1 MPQISIIVCTRNR
14 AESLPL
20 CLNSIEQA
28 AVANRAVE
36 VELVIVDNGSTDATA
51 ALLQTWQKST
61 SVRCRVLSA
70 EERGLSHARNYGLQQ
85 ATGNIIAFTDDDC
98 TVTPDYLTQLERAYA
113 ADAGPTLRGGRVE
126 LGDPRDLPFT
136 IKTDL
141 APQRFAGGH
150 PGGFIHGCNLTMSR
164 SALELVGRFDTRLG
178 AGQSIGAAEDSDF
191 VYRAHRSGVMV
202 LYDPSIVVFHHHGR
216 RDFAEVRLLQE
227 VYNLGNGALYAKHG
241 LRDWKLLL
249 RICRDI
255 RGGLWEHWGGPLA
268 DKEFGLSHRTILR
281 GNLRGAM
288 RFWLSSLGGINRRDQ
303 FQDGPIK

>member
-1 MPQISIIVCTRNR
+1 MPQISLIVCTRNR
-14 AESLPL
+14 AESLPA

-28 AVANRAVE
+28 AVANRSVE
-36 VELVIVDNGSTDATA
+36 VELLIVNNGSTDATA
-51 ALLQTWQKST
+51 AVLRAWQRST
-61 SVRCRVLSA
+61 SVRCRVLLA
-70 EERGLSHARNYGLQQ
+70 EQRGLSHARNCGLEH
-85 ATGNIIAFTDDDC
+85 ATGKIIAFTDDDC
-98 TVTPDYLTQLERAYA
+98 TVARDYLTQVERAYA
-113 ADAGPTLRGGRVE
+113 TDAGPALRGGRVE

-141 APQRFAGGH
+141 APQRFTGGH

-178 AGQSIGAAEDSDF
+178 AGQPIGAAEDLDF
-191 VYRAHRSGVMV
+191 VYRAYRSGVMV

-216 RDFAEVRLLQE
+216 RDFAEVKLLQD

-241 LRDWKLLL
+241 LRDRKLLF

-255 RGGLWEHWGGPLA
+255 RSGLWEYFGGPLA
-268 DKEFGLSHRTILR
+268 DKEFGLSHRKNLR

-288 RFWLSSLGGINRRDQ
+288 RFWLSSLGRD
-303 FQDGPIK
+303 

>member
-1 MPQISIIVCTRNR
+1 MPQISLIVCTRNR
-14 AESLPL
+14 AESLPA

-36 VELVIVDNGSTDATA
+36 VELLIVNNGSTDATA
-51 ALLQTWQKST
+51 AVLRAWQRST
-61 SVRCRVLSA
+61 SVRCRVLLA
-70 EERGLSHARNYGLQQ
+70 EQRGLSHARNCGLEH
-85 ATGNIIAFTDDDC
+85 ATGKIIAFTDDDC
-98 TVTPDYLTQLERAYA
+98 TVARDYLTQVERAYA
-113 ADAGPTLRGGRVE
+113 ADAGPALRGGRVE

-141 APQRFAGGH
+141 APQEFTGGH

-164 SALELVGRFDTRLG
+164 SALELVGHFDTRLG
-178 AGQSIGAAEDSDF
+178 AGQPIGAAEDSDF
-191 VYRAHRSGVMV
+191 VYRAHRSGVIV

-216 RDFAEVRLLQE
+216 RYFAEVKLLQD

-241 LRDWKLLL
+241 LRDRNLLF

-255 RGGLWEHWGGPLA
+255 RSGLWEYFGGPLA
-268 DKEFGLSHRTILR
+268 DKEFGLSHRKNLR

-288 RFWLSSLGGINRRDQ
+288 RFWLSSLDRD
-303 FQDGPIK
+303 

>member
-1 MPQISIIVCTRNR
+1 MPQISLIVCTRNR
-14 AESLPL
+14 AESLPV

-36 VELVIVDNGSTDATA
+36 VELLIVNNGSTDATA
-51 ALLQTWQKST
+51 AVLLAWQKST
-61 SVRCRVLSA
+61 SVRSRVLLA
-70 EERGLSHARNYGLQQ
+70 EQRGLSHARNHGLEH
-85 ATGNIIAFTDDDC
+85 ATGKIIAFTDDDC
-98 TVTPDYLTQLERAYA
+98 TVAPDYLTQVERAYA

-141 APQRFAGGH
+141 APQRFTGGH

-178 AGQSIGAAEDSDF
+178 AGQPIGAAEDSDF

-202 LYDPSIVVFHHHGR
+202 LYDPLIVVFHHHGR
-216 RDFAEVRLLQE
+216 RDFAEVKLLQD

-241 LRDWKLLL
+241 LRDWKLLF

-255 RGGLWEHWGGPLA
+255 RSGLWEYFGGPLA
-268 DKEFGLSHRTILR
+268 DNGLSHRKNLR

-288 RFWLSSLGGINRRDQ
+288 RFWLSSLGGD
-303 FQDGPIK
+303 

>member
-1 MPQISIIVCTRNR
+1 MPQISLIVCTRNR
-14 AESLPL
+14 AESLPA

-36 VELVIVDNGSTDATA
+36 VELLIVNNGSTDATA
-51 ALLQTWQKST
+51 AVLRAWQRST
-61 SVRCRVLSA
+61 SVRCRVLLA
-70 EERGLSHARNYGLQQ
+70 EQRGLSHARNCGLEH
-85 ATGNIIAFTDDDC
+85 ATGKIIAFTDDDC
-98 TVTPDYLTQLERAYA
+98 TVARDYLTQVERAYA
-113 ADAGPTLRGGRVE
+113 ADAGPALRGGRVE

-141 APQRFAGGH
+141 APQRFTGGH

-178 AGQSIGAAEDSDF
+178 AGQPIGAAEDSDF
-191 VYRAHRSGVMV
+191 VYRAHRSGVIV

-216 RDFAEVRLLQE
+216 RDFAEVKLLQD

-241 LRDWKLLL
+241 LRDWKLLF

-255 RGGLWEHWGGPLA
+255 RSGLWEYFGGPLA
-268 DKEFGLSHRTILR
+268 DNGLSHRKNLR

-288 RFWLSSLGGINRRDQ
+288 RFWLSSLGGD
-303 FQDGPIK
+303 

>member
-1 MPQISIIVCTRNR
+1 MPQISLIVCTRNR
-14 AESLPL
+14 AESLPA

-36 VELVIVDNGSTDATA
+36 VELLIVNNGSTDATA
-51 ALLQTWQKST
+51 AVLRAWQRST
-61 SVRCRVLSA
+61 SVRCRVLLA
-70 EERGLSHARNYGLQQ
+70 EQRGLSHARNCGLEH
-85 ATGNIIAFTDDDC
+85 ATGKIIAFTDDDC
-98 TVTPDYLTQLERAYA
+98 TVARDYLTQVERAYA
-113 ADAGPTLRGGRVE
+113 ADAGPALRGGRVE

-141 APQRFAGGH
+141 APQRFTGGH

-178 AGQSIGAAEDSDF
+178 AGQPIGAAEDSDF

-216 RDFAEVRLLQE
+216 RDFAEVKLLQD

-241 LRDWKLLL
+241 LRDRKLLF

-255 RGGLWEHWGGPLA
+255 RSGLWEYFGGPLA
-268 DKEFGLSHRTILR
+268 DKEFGLSHRKNLR

-288 RFWLSSLGGINRRDQ
+288 RFWLSSLGRD
-303 FQDGPIK
+303 

>member
-14 AESLPL
+14 AESLPV

-28 AVANRAVE
+28 AVANRSVE
-36 VELVIVDNGSTDATA
+36 VELLIVNNGSTDATA
-51 ALLQTWQKST
+51 ALLQAWQKST
-61 SVRCRVLSA
+61 SVRCRVLLA
-70 EERGLSHARNYGLQQ
+70 EQRGVSHAKNYGLKQ
-85 ATGNIIAFTDDDC
+85 ATGKIIAFTDDDC
-98 TVTPDYLTQLERAYA
+98 TVAPDYLTQLERAYA

-150 PGGFIHGCNLTMSR
+150 PGGFIHGCNLTLSR

-178 AGQSIGAAEDSDF
+178 PGQPIGAAEDSDF

-216 RDFAEVRLLQE
+216 RDFAEVKLLQD

-241 LRDWKLLL
+241 LRDWKFLL

-255 RGGLWEHWGGPLA
+255 RSGLWEYFGGPLA
-268 DKEFGLSHRTILR
+268 DKEFGFSHRKNLR

-288 RFWLSSLGGINRRDQ
+288 RFWLSSLGGD
-303 FQDGPIK
+303 

>member
-1 MPQISIIVCTRNR
+1 LRLSSCRFLSMPQISLIVCTRNR
-14 AESLPL
+14 AESLPA

-36 VELVIVDNGSTDATA
+36 VELLIVNNGSTDATA
-51 ALLQTWQKST
+51 AVLRAWQRST
-61 SVRCRVLSA
+61 SVPCRVLLA
-70 EERGLSHARNYGLQQ
+70 EQRGLSHARNCGLEH
-85 ATGNIIAFTDDDC
+85 ATGKIIAFTDDDC
-98 TVTPDYLTQLERAYA
+98 TVARDYLTQVERAYA
-113 ADAGPTLRGGRVE
+113 ADAGPALRGGRVE

-141 APQRFAGGH
+141 APQRFTGGH

-178 AGQSIGAAEDSDF
+178 AGQPIGAAEDSDF

-216 RDFAEVRLLQE
+216 RDFAEVKLLQD

-241 LRDWKLLL
+241 LRDRKLLF

-255 RGGLWEHWGGPLA
+255 RSGLWEYFGGPLA
-268 DKEFGLSHRTILR
+268 DKEFGLSHRKNLR

-288 RFWLSSLGGINRRDQ
+288 RFWLSSLDRD
-303 FQDGPIK
+303 

>member
-1 MPQISIIVCTRNR
+1 MPQISLIVCTRNR
-14 AESLPL
+14 AESLPA

-36 VELVIVDNGSTDATA
+36 VELLIV
-51 ALLQTWQKST
+51 LL
-61 SVRCRVLSA
+61 A
-70 EERGLSHARNYGLQQ
+70 EQRGLSYARNCGLEH
-85 ATGNIIAFTDDDC
+85 ATGKIIAFTDDDC
-98 TVTPDYLTQLERAYA
+98 TVAPDYLTRVERAYA

-141 APQRFAGGH
+141 APQRFTGGH

-164 SALELVGRFDTRLG
+164 AALELVGRFDTRLG
-178 AGQSIGAAEDSDF
+178 AGQPIGAAEDSDF

-202 LYDPSIVVFHHHGR
+202 LYDPSILVFHHHGR
-216 RDFAEVRLLQE
+216 RDFAEVTLLQE

-241 LRDWKLLL
+241 LGDWKLLF

-255 RGGLWEHWGGPLA
+255 RSGLWEYFGGPLA
-268 DKEFGLSHRTILR
+268 DKEFGLSHRKTLR

-288 RFWLSSLGGINRRDQ
+288 RFWRSSLGGD
-303 FQDGPIK
+303 

>member
-1 MPQISIIVCTRNR
+1 MSQISLIVCTRNR
-14 AESLPL
+14 AESLPV

-36 VELVIVDNGSTDATA
+36 VELLIVDNGSTDATA
-51 ALLQTWQKST
+51 AVLLAWQKST
-61 SVRCRVLSA
+61 SVRCRVLPA
-70 EERGLSHARNYGLQQ
+70 EQRGLSHARNHGLEH
-85 ATGNIIAFTDDDC
+85 ATGKIIAFTDDDC
-98 TVTPDYLTQLERAYA
+98 TVAPDYLTQVERAYA

-141 APQRFAGGH
+141 APQRFTGGH

-178 AGQSIGAAEDSDF
+178 AGQPIGAAEDSDF

-216 RDFAEVRLLQE
+216 RDFAEVKLLQE

-241 LRDWKLLL
+241 LRDWKLLF

-255 RGGLWEHWGGPLA
+255 RSGLWEYFGGPLA
-268 DKEFGLSHRTILR
+268 DNGLSHRKNLR

-288 RFWLSSLGGINRRDQ
+288 RFWLSSLGGD
-303 FQDGPIK
+303 

>member
-14 AESLPL
+14 AESLPV

-28 AVANRAVE
+28 AAANRAVE

-51 ALLQTWQKST
+51 AVLQAWQKST
-61 SVRCRVLSA
+61 SVRCRVLLA
-70 EERGLSHARNYGLQQ
+70 EQRGLSHARNCGLEQ
-85 ATGNIIAFTDDDC
+85 ATGEIIAFTDDDC
-98 TVTPDYLTQLERAYA
+98 TVAPDYLTQLARAYA

-141 APQRFAGGH
+141 ASQRFTGGH

-178 AGQSIGAAEDSDF
+178 AGQPIGAAEDSDF

-202 LYDPSIVVFHHHGR
+202 LYDPSILVFHHHGR
-216 RDFAEVRLLQE
+216 RDFAEVKLLQD

-255 RGGLWEHWGGPLA
+255 RGGLWEYCGGPLA
-268 DKEFGLSHRTILR
+268 DKEFGLSHRKILR

-288 RFWLSSLGGINRRDQ
+288 QFWLSSLGGINRRDQ

>member
-1 MPQISIIVCTRNR
+1 MPQISLIVCTRNR
-14 AESLPL
+14 AESLPV

-36 VELVIVDNGSTDATA
+36 VELLIVDNGSTDATA
-51 ALLQTWQKST
+51 AVLLAWQKST
-61 SVRCRVLSA
+61 SVRCRVLPA
-70 EERGLSHARNYGLQQ
+70 EQRGLSHARNHGLEH
-85 ATGNIIAFTDDDC
+85 ATGKIIAFTDDDC
-98 TVTPDYLTQLERAYA
+98 TVAPDYLTQVERAYA

-141 APQRFAGGH
+141 APQRFTGGH

-178 AGQSIGAAEDSDF
+178 AGQPIGAAEDSDF

-202 LYDPSIVVFHHHGR
+202 LYDPLIVVFHHHGR
-216 RDFAEVRLLQE
+216 RDFAEMKLLQD

-241 LRDWKLLL
+241 LRDWKLLF

-255 RGGLWEHWGGPLA
+255 RSGLWEYFGGPLA
-268 DKEFGLSHRTILR
+268 DNGLSHRKNLR
-281 GNLRGAM
+281 GNLSGAM
-288 RFWLSSLGGINRRDQ
+288 RFWLSSLGGD
-303 FQDGPIK
+303 

>member
-1 MPQISIIVCTRNR
+1 MPQISLIVCTRNR
-14 AESLPL
+14 AESLPV

-36 VELVIVDNGSTDATA
+36 VELLIVDNGSTDATA
-51 ALLQTWQKST
+51 AVLLAWQKST
-61 SVRCRVLSA
+61 SVRCRVLPA
-70 EERGLSHARNYGLQQ
+70 EQRGLSHARNHGLEH
-85 ATGNIIAFTDDDC
+85 ATGKIIAFTDDDC
-98 TVTPDYLTQLERAYA
+98 TVAPDYLTQVERAYA

-141 APQRFAGGH
+141 APQRFTGGH

-178 AGQSIGAAEDSDF
+178 AGQPIGAAEDSDF

-202 LYDPSIVVFHHHGR
+202 LYDPLIVVFHHHGR
-216 RDFAEVRLLQE
+216 RDFAEVKLLQE

-241 LRDWKLLL
+241 LRDWKLLF

-255 RGGLWEHWGGPLA
+255 RSGLWEYFGGPLA
-268 DKEFGLSHRTILR
+268 DNGLSHRKNLR

-288 RFWLSSLGGINRRDQ
+288 RFWLSSLGGD
-303 FQDGPIK
+303 

>member
-1 MPQISIIVCTRNR
+1 MPQISLIVCTRNR
-14 AESLPL
+14 AESLPA

-36 VELVIVDNGSTDATA
+36 VELLIVNNGSTDATA
-51 ALLQTWQKST
+51 AVLRAWQRST
-61 SVRCRVLSA
+61 SVRCRVLLA
-70 EERGLSHARNYGLQQ
+70 EQRGLSHARNCGLEH
-85 ATGNIIAFTDDDC
+85 ATGKIIAFTDDDC
-98 TVTPDYLTQLERAYA
+98 TVARDYLTQVERAYA
-113 ADAGPTLRGGRVE
+113 ADAGPALRGGRVE

-141 APQRFAGGH
+141 APQEFTGGH

-164 SALELVGRFDTRLG
+164 SALELVGHFDTRLG
-178 AGQSIGAAEDSDF
+178 AGQPIGAAEDSDF
-191 VYRAHRSGVMV
+191 VYRAHRSGVIV

-216 RDFAEVRLLQE
+216 RDFAEVKLLQD

-241 LRDWKLLL
+241 LRDRKLLF

-255 RGGLWEHWGGPLA
+255 RSGLWEYFGGPLA
-268 DKEFGLSHRTILR
+268 DKEFGLSHRKNLR

-288 RFWLSSLGGINRRDQ
+288 RFWLSSLDRD
-303 FQDGPIK
+303 

>member
-1 MPQISIIVCTRNR
+1 MSQIWLIVCTRNR
-14 AESLPL
+14 AESLPV

-36 VELVIVDNGSTDATA
+36 VELLIVDNGSTDATA
-51 ALLQTWQKST
+51 AVLLAWQKST
-61 SVRCRVLSA
+61 SVRCRVLPA
-70 EERGLSHARNYGLQQ
+70 EQRGLSHARNHGLEH
-85 ATGNIIAFTDDDC
+85 ATGKIIAFTDDDC
-98 TVTPDYLTQLERAYA
+98 TVAPDYLTQVERAYA

-141 APQRFAGGH
+141 APQRFTGGH

-178 AGQSIGAAEDSDF
+178 AGQPIGAAEDSDF

-202 LYDPSIVVFHHHGR
+202 LYDPLIVVFHHHGR
-216 RDFAEVRLLQE
+216 RDFAEVKLLQD

-241 LRDWKLLL
+241 LRDWKLLF

-255 RGGLWEHWGGPLA
+255 RSGLWEYFGGPLA
-268 DKEFGLSHRTILR
+268 DNGLSHRKNLR

-288 RFWLSSLGGINRRDQ
+288 RFWLSSLGGD
-303 FQDGPIK
+303 

>member
-1 MPQISIIVCTRNR
+1 MRLSSCRFLSMPQISLIVCTRNR
-14 AESLPL
+14 AESLPA

-36 VELVIVDNGSTDATA
+36 VELLIVNNGSTDATA
-51 ALLQTWQKST
+51 AVLRAWQRST
-61 SVRCRVLSA
+61 SVRCRVLLA
-70 EERGLSHARNYGLQQ
+70 EQRGLSHARNCGLEH
-85 ATGNIIAFTDDDC
+85 ATGKIIAFTDDDC
-98 TVTPDYLTQLERAYA
+98 TVARDYLTQVERAYA
-113 ADAGPTLRGGRVE
+113 TDAGPALRGGRVE

-141 APQRFAGGH
+141 APQRFTGGH

-178 AGQSIGAAEDSDF
+178 AGQPIGAAEDSDF

-216 RDFAEVRLLQE
+216 RDFAEVKLLQE

-241 LRDWKLLL
+241 LRDWKLLF

-255 RGGLWEHWGGPLA
+255 RSGLWEYFGGPLA
-268 DKEFGLSHRTILR
+268 DKEFGLSHRKNLR

-288 RFWLSSLGGINRRDQ
+288 RFWLSSLGRD
-303 FQDGPIK
+303 

>member
-14 AESLPL
+14 AESLPV

-28 AVANRAVE
+28 AAANRAVE
-36 VELVIVDNGSTDATA
+36 VELVIVNNASTDATA
-51 ALLQTWQKST
+51 AVLQAWQKST
-61 SVRCRVLSA
+61 SVRCRVLLA
-70 EERGLSHARNYGLQQ
+70 EQPGLSHARNYGFEQ
-85 ATGNIIAFTDDDC
+85 ATGKIIAFTDDDC
-98 TVTPDYLTQLERAYA
+98 TVAPDYLTQLERAYA

-141 APQRFAGGH
+141 APQRFTGGH

-178 AGQSIGAAEDSDF
+178 AGQPIGAAEDSDF

-202 LYDPSIVVFHHHGR
+202 LYDPLIVVFHHHGR
-216 RDFAEVRLLQE
+216 RDFAEVKLLQD

-241 LRDWKLLL
+241 LRDWKLLF

-255 RGGLWEHWGGPLA
+255 RSGLWEYFGGPLA
-268 DKEFGLSHRTILR
+268 DKEFGLSHRKNLR

-288 RFWLSSLGGINRRDQ
+288 RFWLSSLGGD
-303 FQDGPIK
+303 

>member
-1 MPQISIIVCTRNR
+1 MPQISLIVCTRNR
-14 AESLPL
+14 AESLPA

-36 VELVIVDNGSTDATA
+36 VELLIVNNGSTDATA
-51 ALLQTWQKST
+51 AVLRAWQRST
-61 SVRCRVLSA
+61 SVRCRVLLA
-70 EERGLSHARNYGLQQ
+70 EQRGLSHARNCGLEH
-85 ATGNIIAFTDDDC
+85 ATGKIIAFTDDDC
-98 TVTPDYLTQLERAYA
+98 TVARDYLTQVERAYA
-113 ADAGPTLRGGRVE
+113 ADAGPALRGGRVE

-141 APQRFAGGH
+141 APQRFTGGH

-178 AGQSIGAAEDSDF
+178 AGQPIGAAEDSDF

-216 RDFAEVRLLQE
+216 RDFAEVKLLQE

-241 LRDWKLLL
+241 LRDWKLLF

-255 RGGLWEHWGGPLA
+255 RSGLWEYFGGPLA
-268 DKEFGLSHRTILR
+268 DKEFGLSHRKNLR

-288 RFWLSSLGGINRRDQ
+288 RFWLSSLGRD
-303 FQDGPIK
+303 

>member
-1 MPQISIIVCTRNR
+1 MPQISLIVCTRNR
-14 AESLPL
+14 AESLPA

-36 VELVIVDNGSTDATA
+36 VELLIVNNGSTDATA
-51 ALLQTWQKST
+51 AVLRAWQRST
-61 SVRCRVLSA
+61 SVRCRVLLA
-70 EERGLSHARNYGLQQ
+70 EQRGLSHARNCGLEH
-85 ATGNIIAFTDDDC
+85 ATEKIIAFTDDDC
-98 TVTPDYLTQLERAYA
+98 TVASDYLTQVERAYA
-113 ADAGPTLRGGRVE
+113 TDAGPALRGGRVE

-141 APQRFAGGH
+141 APQRFTGGH

-178 AGQSIGAAEDSDF
+178 AGQPIGAAEDSDF

-216 RDFAEVRLLQE
+216 RDFAEVKLLQD

-241 LRDWKLLL
+241 LRDRKLLF

-255 RGGLWEHWGGPLA
+255 RSGLWEYFGGPLA
-268 DKEFGLSHRTILR
+268 DKEFGLSHRKNLR

-288 RFWLSSLGGINRRDQ
+288 RFWLSSLGRD
-303 FQDGPIK
+303 

>member
-1 MPQISIIVCTRNR
+1 MPQISLIVCTRNR
-14 AESLPL
+14 AESLPA

-36 VELVIVDNGSTDATA
+36 VELLIVNNGSTDATA
-51 ALLQTWQKST
+51 AVLRAWQRST
-61 SVRCRVLSA
+61 SVRCRVLLA
-70 EERGLSHARNYGLQQ
+70 EQRGLSHARNCGLEH
-85 ATGNIIAFTDDDC
+85 ATGKIIAFTDDDC
-98 TVTPDYLTQLERAYA
+98 TVARDYLTQVERAYA
-113 ADAGPTLRGGRVE
+113 TDAGPALRGGRVE

-141 APQRFAGGH
+141 APQRFTGGH

-178 AGQSIGAAEDSDF
+178 AGQPIGAAEDSDF

-216 RDFAEVRLLQE
+216 RDFAEVKLLQD

-241 LRDWKLLL
+241 LRDRKLLF

-255 RGGLWEHWGGPLA
+255 RSGLWEYFGGPLA
-268 DKEFGLSHRTILR
+268 DKEFGLSHRKNLR

-288 RFWLSSLGGINRRDQ
+288 RFWLSSLGRD
-303 FQDGPIK
+303 

>member
-1 MPQISIIVCTRNR
+1 MPQISLIVCTRNR
-14 AESLPL
+14 AESLPA

-28 AVANRAVE
+28 AIANRAVE
-36 VELVIVDNGSTDATA
+36 VELLIVNNGSTDATA
-51 ALLQTWQKST
+51 AVLRAWQRST
-61 SVRCRVLSA
+61 SVRCRVLLA
-70 EERGLSHARNYGLQQ
+70 EQRGLSHARNCGLEH
-85 ATGNIIAFTDDDC
+85 ATGKIIAFTDDDC
-98 TVTPDYLTQLERAYA
+98 TVARDYLTQVERAYA
-113 ADAGPTLRGGRVE
+113 ADAGPALRGGRVE

-141 APQRFAGGH
+141 APQRFNGGH

-178 AGQSIGAAEDSDF
+178 AGQPIGAAEDSDF

-216 RDFAEVRLLQE
+216 RDFAEVKLLQD

-241 LRDWKLLL
+241 LRDRKLLF

-255 RGGLWEHWGGPLA
+255 RSGLWEYFGGPLA
-268 DKEFGLSHRTILR
+268 DKEFGLSHRKNLR

-288 RFWLSSLGGINRRDQ
+288 RFWLSSLGRD
-303 FQDGPIK
+303 

>member
-1 MPQISIIVCTRNR
+1 V
-14 AESLPL
+14 
-20 CLNSIEQA
+20 
-28 AVANRAVE
+28 
-36 VELVIVDNGSTDATA
+36 
-51 ALLQTWQKST
+51 LLAWQKST
-61 SVRCRVLSA
+61 SVRCRVLLA
-70 EERGLSHARNYGLQQ
+70 EQRGLSHARNYGLEH
-85 ATGNIIAFTDDDC
+85 ATGKIIAFTDDDC
-98 TVTPDYLTQLERAYA
+98 TVAPDYLTQVERAYA
-113 ADAGPTLRGGRVE
+113 ADAGPALRGGRVE

-141 APQRFAGGH
+141 APQRFTGGH

-178 AGQSIGAAEDSDF
+178 AGQPIGAAEDSDF

-216 RDFAEVRLLQE
+216 RDFAEVKLLQD

-241 LRDWKLLL
+241 LRDWKLLF

-255 RGGLWEHWGGPLA
+255 RSGLWEYFGGPLA
-268 DKEFGLSHRTILR
+268 DKEFGLSHRKNLR

-288 RFWLSSLGGINRRDQ
+288 RFWLSSLGGD
-303 FQDGPIK
+303 

>member
-1 MPQISIIVCTRNR
+1 MPQISLIVCTRNR
-14 AESLPL
+14 AESLPV
-20 CLNSIEQA
+20 CLNSIERA
-28 AVANRAVE
+28 AVKNRTVE
-36 VELVIVDNGSTDATA
+36 VELLVVNNGSTDATA
-51 ALLQTWQKST
+51 AVLLAWQKSA
-61 SVRCRVLSA
+61 SVRCRVLVA
-70 EERGLSHARNYGLQQ
+70 ERRGLSHARNCGLEH
-85 ATGNIIAFTDDDC
+85 ATGKIIAFTDDDC
-98 TVTPDYLTQLERAYA
+98 TVAPDYLMQVERAYA

-141 APQRFAGGH
+141 APQRFTGGH

-178 AGQSIGAAEDSDF
+178 AGQPIGAAEDSDF

-216 RDFAEVRLLQE
+216 RDFAEVKLLQE

-241 LRDWKLLL
+241 LRDWKLLF

-255 RGGLWEHWGGPLA
+255 RSGLWEYFGGPLA
-268 DKEFGLSHRTILR
+268 DKEFGLSHRKNLR

-288 RFWLSSLGGINRRDQ
+288 RFWLSSLGRD
-303 FQDGPIK
+303 

>member
-14 AESLPL
+14 AESLPV

-36 VELVIVDNGSTDATA
+36 VELLIVNNGSTDATA
-51 ALLQTWQKST
+51 AVLRAWQRST
-61 SVRCRVLSA
+61 SVRCRVLLA
-70 EERGLSHARNYGLQQ
+70 EQRGLSHARNYGLQH
-85 ATGNIIAFTDDDC
+85 ATGKIIAFTDDDC
-98 TVTPDYLTQLERAYA
+98 TVAPDYLTQVERAYA

-141 APQRFAGGH
+141 APQRFTGGH

-178 AGQSIGAAEDSDF
+178 AGQPIGAAEDSDF

-202 LYDPSIVVFHHHGR
+202 LYDPLIVVFHHHGR
-216 RDFAEVRLLQE
+216 RDFAEVKLLQD

-241 LRDWKLLL
+241 LRDWKLLF

-255 RGGLWEHWGGPLA
+255 RSGLWEYFGGPLA
-268 DKEFGLSHRTILR
+268 DNGLSHRKNLR
-281 GNLRGAM
+281 GNLSGAM
-288 RFWLSSLGGINRRDQ
+288 RFWLSSLGGD
-303 FQDGPIK
+303 

>member
-1 MPQISIIVCTRNR
+1 MPQISLIVCTRNR
-14 AESLPL
+14 AESLPV

-36 VELVIVDNGSTDATA
+36 VELLIVDNGSTDATA
-51 ALLQTWQKST
+51 AVLLAWQKST
-61 SVRCRVLSA
+61 SVRCRVLPA
-70 EERGLSHARNYGLQQ
+70 EQRGLSHARNHGLEH
-85 ATGNIIAFTDDDC
+85 ATGKIIAFTDDDC
-98 TVTPDYLTQLERAYA
+98 TVAPDYLTQVERAYA

-141 APQRFAGGH
+141 APQRFTGGH

-178 AGQSIGAAEDSDF
+178 AGQPIGAAEDSDF

-202 LYDPSIVVFHHHGR
+202 LYDPLIVVFHHHGR
-216 RDFAEVRLLQE
+216 RDFAEVKLLQD

-241 LRDWKLLL
+241 LRDWKLLF

-255 RGGLWEHWGGPLA
+255 RSGLWEYFGGPLA
-268 DKEFGLSHRTILR
+268 DNGLSHRKNLR

-288 RFWLSSLGGINRRDQ
+288 RFWLSSLGGD
-303 FQDGPIK
+303 

>member
-1 MPQISIIVCTRNR
+1 MPQISLIVCTRNR
-14 AESLPL
+14 AESLPV

-36 VELVIVDNGSTDATA
+36 VELLIVNNGSTDATA
-51 ALLQTWQKST
+51 AVLLAWQKST
-61 SVRCRVLSA
+61 SVRCRVLPA
-70 EERGLSHARNYGLQQ
+70 EQRGLSHARNHGLEH
-85 ATGNIIAFTDDDC
+85 ATGKIIAFTDDDC
-98 TVTPDYLTQLERAYA
+98 TVAPDYLTQVERAYA

-141 APQRFAGGH
+141 APQRFTGGH

-178 AGQSIGAAEDSDF
+178 AGQPIGAAEDSDF

-202 LYDPSIVVFHHHGR
+202 LYDPLIVVFHHHGR
-216 RDFAEVRLLQE
+216 RDFAEVKLLQD

-241 LRDWKLLL
+241 LRDWKLLF

-255 RGGLWEHWGGPLA
+255 RSGLWEYFGGPLA
-268 DKEFGLSHRTILR
+268 DNGLSHRKNLR

-288 RFWLSSLGGINRRDQ
+288 RFWLSSLGGD
-303 FQDGPIK
+303 

>member
-1 MPQISIIVCTRNR
+1 MPQISLIVCTRNR
-14 AESLPL
+14 AESLPA

-36 VELVIVDNGSTDATA
+36 VELLIVNNGSTDATA
-51 ALLQTWQKST
+51 AVLRAWQRST
-61 SVRCRVLSA
+61 SVRCRVLLA
-70 EERGLSHARNYGLQQ
+70 EQRGLSHARNCGLEH
-85 ATGNIIAFTDDDC
+85 ATGKIIAFTDDDC
-98 TVTPDYLTQLERAYA
+98 TVARDYLTQVERAYA
-113 ADAGPTLRGGRVE
+113 TDAGPALRGGRVE

-141 APQRFAGGH
+141 APQRFTGGH

-178 AGQSIGAAEDSDF
+178 AGQPIGAAEDSDF

-216 RDFAEVRLLQE
+216 RDFAEVKLLQD

-241 LRDWKLLL
+241 RRDRKLLF

-255 RGGLWEHWGGPLA
+255 RSGLWEYFGGPLA
-268 DKEFGLSHRTILR
+268 DKEFGLSHRKNLR

-288 RFWLSSLGGINRRDQ
+288 RFWLSSLGRD
-303 FQDGPIK
+303 

>member
-1 MPQISIIVCTRNR
+1 MPQISLIVCTRNR
-14 AESLPL
+14 AESLPV

-36 VELVIVDNGSTDATA
+36 VELLIVDNGSTDATA
-51 ALLQTWQKST
+51 AVLLAWQKST
-61 SVRCRVLSA
+61 SVRCRVLPA
-70 EERGLSHARNYGLQQ
+70 EQRGLSHARNHGLEH
-85 ATGNIIAFTDDDC
+85 ATGKIIAFTDDDC
-98 TVTPDYLTQLERAYA
+98 TVARDYLTQVERAYA
-113 ADAGPTLRGGRVE
+113 TDAGPALRGGRVE

-141 APQRFAGGH
+141 APQRFTGGH

-178 AGQSIGAAEDSDF
+178 AGQPIGAAEDSDF

-202 LYDPSIVVFHHHGR
+202 LYDPLIVVFHHHGR
-216 RDFAEVRLLQE
+216 RDFAEVKLLQD

-241 LRDWKLLL
+241 LRDWKLLF

-255 RGGLWEHWGGPLA
+255 RSGLWEYFGGPLA
-268 DKEFGLSHRTILR
+268 DNGLSHRKNLR

-288 RFWLSSLGGINRRDQ
+288 RFWLSSLGGD
-303 FQDGPIK
+303 

>member
-1 MPQISIIVCTRNR
+1 M
-14 AESLPL
+14 
-20 CLNSIEQA
+20 NSIEQA

-36 VELVIVDNGSTDATA
+36 VELLIVNNGSTDATA
-51 ALLQTWQKST
+51 AVLLAWQKST
-61 SVRCRVLSA
+61 SVRCRVLLA
-70 EERGLSHARNYGLQQ
+70 EQRGLSHARNCGLEH
-85 ATGNIIAFTDDDC
+85 ATGKIIAFTDDDC
-98 TVTPDYLTQLERAYA
+98 TVARDYLTQVERAYA
-113 ADAGPTLRGGRVE
+113 TDAGPALRGGRVE

-141 APQRFAGGH
+141 APQRFTGGH

-178 AGQSIGAAEDSDF
+178 AGQPIGAAEDSDF

-216 RDFAEVRLLQE
+216 RDFAEVKLLQD

-241 LRDWKLLL
+241 RRDRKLLF

-255 RGGLWEHWGGPLA
+255 RSGLWEYFGGPLA
-268 DKEFGLSHRTILR
+268 DKEFGLSHRKNLR

-288 RFWLSSLGGINRRDQ
+288 RFWLSSLGRD
-303 FQDGPIK
+303 

>member
-1 MPQISIIVCTRNR
+1 MPQISLIVCTRNR
-14 AESLPL
+14 AESLPA

-36 VELVIVDNGSTDATA
+36 VELLIVNNGSTDATA
-51 ALLQTWQKST
+51 AVLRAWQRST
-61 SVRCRVLSA
+61 SVRCRVLLA
-70 EERGLSHARNYGLQQ
+70 EQRGLSHARNCGLEH
-85 ATGNIIAFTDDDC
+85 ATGKIIAFTDDDC
-98 TVTPDYLTQLERAYA
+98 TVARDYLTQVERAYA
-113 ADAGPTLRGGRVE
+113 ADAGPALRGGRVE

-141 APQRFAGGH
+141 APQRFTGGH

-178 AGQSIGAAEDSDF
+178 AGQPIGAAEDSDF
-191 VYRAHRSGVMV
+191 VYRAHRSGVIV

-216 RDFAEVRLLQE
+216 RDFAEVKLLQD

-241 LRDWKLLL
+241 LRDRKLLF

-255 RGGLWEHWGGPLA
+255 RSGLWEYFGGPLA
-268 DKEFGLSHRTILR
+268 DKEFGLSHRKNLR

-288 RFWLSSLGGINRRDQ
+288 RFWLSSLGRD
-303 FQDGPIK
+303 

>member
-1 MPQISIIVCTRNR
+1 MPQISLIVCTRNR
-14 AESLPL
+14 AESLPV

-28 AVANRAVE
+28 AAANRAVE
-36 VELVIVDNGSTDATA
+36 VELLIVNNGSTDATA
-51 ALLQTWQKST
+51 AVLLAWQKST
-61 SVRCRVLSA
+61 SVRCRVLLA
-70 EERGLSHARNYGLQQ
+70 EQRGLSHARNYGLEH
-85 ATGNIIAFTDDDC
+85 ATGKIIAFTDDDC
-98 TVTPDYLTQLERAYA
+98 TVAPDYLTQVERAYA

-141 APQRFAGGH
+141 VPQRFTGGH

-178 AGQSIGAAEDSDF
+178 AGQPIGAAEDSDF

-216 RDFAEVRLLQE
+216 RDFAEAKLLQD
-227 VYNLGNGALYAKHG
+227 VYNVGNGALYAKHG
-241 LRDWKLLL
+241 LRDWKLLF

-255 RGGLWEHWGGPLA
+255 RSGLWEYFGGPLA
-268 DKEFGLSHRTILR
+268 DNGLSHRKNLR
-281 GNLRGAM
+281 GNLSGAM
-288 RFWLSSLGGINRRDQ
+288 RFWLSSRH
-303 FQDGPIK
+303 